1 MTMTTEQR
9 DALVKEAV
17 RCEQFIAR
25 MEVRLPALEQSSDYI
40 VTSKHGFCLQFSK
53 DFSDV
58 TVVPI
63 TEATRFT
70 SAAKARD
77 IAARSRDGN
86 GDAAIAKPVAQAVRE
101 AIAGQRELLSDLN
114 RALDRK
120 Q

>member
-1 MTMTTEQR
+1 
-9 DALVKEAV
+9 
-17 RCEQFIAR
+17 
-25 MEVRLPALEQSSDYI
+25 
-40 VTSKHGFCLQFSK
+40 
-53 DFSDV
+53 V

-86 GDAAIAKPVAQAVRE
+86 GDAAVAKPVAQAVRE